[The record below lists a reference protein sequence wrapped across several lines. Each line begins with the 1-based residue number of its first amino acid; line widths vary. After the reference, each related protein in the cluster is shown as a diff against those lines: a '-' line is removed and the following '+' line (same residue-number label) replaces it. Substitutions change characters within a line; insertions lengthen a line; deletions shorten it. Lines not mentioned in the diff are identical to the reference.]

1 MNNTTLICWDLETGS
16 TDPLTTEPLQVA
28 GQAYNPK
35 TLEPI
40 SKENGGQFQSY
51 LKPLDFSK
59 LEPEAL
65 KINRI
70 TVEML
75 EKAPDQKIVWNSF
88 INWINTFNTSKNK
101 WGCPIAMGKNIRGFD
116 MVIAK
121 RMNQLHCSKKDKTLF
136 FNTWMQVDLE
146 DFLWSWTEGGGID
159 IPNLK
164 MDTIR
169 DYFGL
174 SKESGHCAITDVS
187 QTGEL
192 IIKFLKLYRTLSKR
206 VSVDGTPLIKFKDSC
221 KK

>member
-1 MNNTTLICWDLETGS
+1 MNNTTLICWDLETSGL
-16 TDPLTTEPLQVA
+16 DLDICEPLQVA

-51 LKPLDFSK
+51 LKPLHFDK

-65 KINRI
+65 KVNRI

-75 EKAPDQKIVWNSF
+75 EKAPDQKVVWNSF
-88 INWINTFNTSKNK
+88 VSWINTFNTSKNK

-121 RMNQLHCSKKDKTLF
+121 RMNKLHCPKKDKTLF
-136 FNTWMQVDLE
+136 LNTWQQIDLE
-146 DFLWSWTEGGGID
+146 DLIFHWSENGGMD
-159 IPNLK
+159 IANMK
-164 MDTIR
+164 MDTLR

-174 SKESGHCAITDVS
+174 SKDNSHDAVQDVLD
-187 QTGEL
+187 TGNL

-206 VSVDGTPLIKFKDSC
+206 TSVDGTPLIKFKDSC
-221 KK
+221 K